1 MTTYDIVIIGGGI
14 AGIYTM
20 YSLSIKFPHLKIL
33 LLETNK
39 RFGGRVYTYN
49 KHYNGKDYVMDLG
62 AGRIGYH
69 HKLMVKLIKHLDL
82 QDNIINID
90 NTECYIE
97 YNNNSKKS
105 IDLSNIKKKAS
116 IYLTKLL
123 NSNKIDTFISSS
135 YYMYFSEFLQKIVPK
150 KILNDIINTF
160 EYKNKLY
167 YLNANDAINYFK
179 YDYNDKSRFFIM
191 KNGMSEII
199 DTMIS
204 KIKTN
209 PNCTIKNLCH
219 VVHINT
225 NYCFENN
232 NSIIYTVEYK
242 NKANKVNKNIK
253 INCTNII
260 CALPRKNLINFT
272 ILKPYYNILN
282 SINEIS
288 KVRIFEIYDTKLGNE
303 CWFKDIKKTTTNT
316 ELQFVIP
323 INSSTGLIMS
333 SYCENLS
340 KYTNYWVNISKKG
353 TQYLKHCVNSML
365 RKVYQQDIPL
375 SNWIKLY
382 YWKNGIACWKTNVDS
397 LSISN
402 LINNLMPNF
411 YICGENYST
420 YQAWCEGALLTSNSV
435 IDKIALQYSNQ
446 NTRKKTRKKSCQK
459 TRRITLHNIHNIH
472 N

>member
-62 AGRIGYH
+62 AGRIGH
-69 HKLMVKLIKHLDL
+69 HHQLMVKLIKHLDL

-90 NTECYIE
+90 NTKCYIE

-123 NSNKIDTFISSS
+123 NSNKMDTFISSS

-150 KILNDIINTF
+150 KMLNAIINTF

-179 YDYNDKSRFFIM
+179 YDYNDNSRFFIM

-204 KIKTN
+204 KIKQN

-219 VVHINT
+219 VVHIDKQD
-225 NYCFENN
+225 
-232 NSIIYTVEYK
+232 NSSIYTIEYK
-242 NKANKVNKNIK
+242 NKANKINKNIK

-260 CALPRKNLINFT
+260 CALPKQNLINFT

-288 KVRIFEIYDTKLGNE
+288 KVRIFEIYDTKFENN

-316 ELQFVIP
+316 QLQFIIP

-353 TQYLKHCVNSML
+353 SEYLKRCVNNML
-365 RKVYQQDIPL
+365 RKVFDKDIPL

-397 LSISN
+397 QYISN

-420 YQAWCEGALLTSNSV
+420 YQAWCEGALLTSNTV

-446 NTRKKTRKKSCQK
+446 KRRNTSQNRREILHQK
-459 TRRITLHNIHNIH
+459 TRRNRRYIKRN
-472 N
+472 